1 MHGNSLSLTVVVT
14 PAGCHGL
21 LLLLHHPHHLQHLGL
36 ALRCLLFHLC
46 HLYLFSFLCL
56 ALVPFFLPC
65 FYSLRHFIYS
75 LTFSS
80 ALSLSAH
87 RFLSSSILS
96 FISLARPFHCLSFK
110 CFLSWYDQ
118 SQHFRGLREV
128 LVCFLFYYS
137 FSITVLLF
145 HFYHLK
151 RALLKYSYS
160 EISMF
165 SLFHP
170 QKGIIPLSQLEN
182 FRYSWL
188 LVPL

>member
-1 MHGNSLSLTVVVT
+1 M
-14 PAGCHGL
+14 P
-21 LLLLHHPHHLQHLGL
+21 P
-36 ALRCLLFHLC
+36 LLF
-46 HLYLFSFLCL
+46 FSFLFL

-65 FYSLRHFIYS
+65 FYSLRHAIYS
-75 LTFSS
+75 LIFSS
-80 ALSLSAH
+80 APSLSAH

-96 FISLARPFHCLSFK
+96 FLNLARPFPCLSSK
-110 CFLSWYDQ
+110 CFLSW
-118 SQHFRGLREV
+118 SSISALSGLREV
-128 LVCFLFYYS
+128 LVCFLFCYI

-145 HFYHLK
+145 HFYPLK
-151 RALLKYSYS
+151 RALLKYFYS

-165 SLFHP
+165 PLFHP